1 MPSFLFVCTG
11 NICRSPTAEAVF
23 RDRIITA
30 GLDVHYDSAGTQG
43 YHVGEAPDGR
53 SIEIAQGR
61 NIDMAGL
68 LSRKLEQKDFGR
80 FDYLIAMDK
89 SHEQEMYRVSPLAEH
104 RQKVKLLLDYHVDYR
119 GMDVPDPYYGDMR
132 GFEHTYDLIEQGV
145 DALIKEF
152 F

>member
-1 MPSFLFVCTG
+1 MSSFLFVCTG

-23 RDRIITA
+23 RDRIIAA
-30 GLDVHYDSAGTQG
+30 GIEVHYDSAGTQG

-61 NIDMAGL
+61 NIDMSGL
-68 LSRKLEQKDFGR
+68 FSRKLEQQDFER

-89 SHEQEMYRVSPLAEH
+89 GHEQEMHRFSPLEEH
-104 RQKVKLLLDYHVDYR
+104 RQKVKLLLDYHSDYR

-132 GFEHTYDLIEQGV
+132 GFEHTYNLIEQGV
-145 DALIKEF
+145 DALIKELF
-152 F
+152 